1 MGEKRKESRRWRG
14 AKFVHQ
20 NSSPPPCK
28 SVFLFF
34 CVLLFCDYN
43 TEFNTDRLSFSRF
56 GVGATRL
63 DACALNLLD
72 GVNISSSE
80 TSEDLVSRL
89 DGLTLTVAAIWDPGY
104 VSIEGEA
111 APTRTRDYP
120 DVYCTDCGSQLSGY
134 NFDVFEKMASLGNFK
149 TNWTIFGDVDS
160 SRGETYE
167 QMALNFTRDFDVSGQ
182 WWSDTARRRS
192 IGVSCGYYHTDITR
206 ILTVSK
212 QAGSGGKID
221 YFSFLAPLSWQVWL
235 TLISFL
241 LGYALL

>member
-1 MGEKRKESRRWRG
+1 MIRWEKNEREQALEG

-89 DGLTLTVAAIWDPGY
+89 DGLTLTVAAIWDP
-104 VSIEGEA
+104 V
-111 APTRTRDYP
+111 RFHRR
-120 DVYCTDCGSQLSGY
+120 GSGADANERLSGRVLY
-134 NFDVFEKMASLGNFK
+134 
-149 TNWTIFGDVDS
+149 
-160 SRGETYE
+160 
-167 QMALNFTRDFDVSGQ
+167 
-182 WWSDTARRRS
+182 
-192 IGVSCGYYHTDITR
+192 
-206 ILTVSK
+206 
-212 QAGSGGKID
+212 
-221 YFSFLAPLSWQVWL
+221 
-235 TLISFL
+235 
-241 LGYALL
+241 

>member
-20 NSSPPPCK
+20 NSSPPPFK

-111 APTRTRDYP
+111 APMRTRDFP
-120 DVYCTDCGSQLSGY
+120 
-134 NFDVFEKMASLGNFK
+134 FDGNVPGIP
-149 TNWTIFGDVDS
+149 N
-160 SRGETYE
+160 SRHSE
-167 QMALNFTRDFDVSGQ
+167 R
-182 WWSDTARRRS
+182 
-192 IGVSCGYYHTDITR
+192 
-206 ILTVSK
+206 
-212 QAGSGGKID
+212 
-221 YFSFLAPLSWQVWL
+221 
-235 TLISFL
+235 
-241 LGYALL
+241 